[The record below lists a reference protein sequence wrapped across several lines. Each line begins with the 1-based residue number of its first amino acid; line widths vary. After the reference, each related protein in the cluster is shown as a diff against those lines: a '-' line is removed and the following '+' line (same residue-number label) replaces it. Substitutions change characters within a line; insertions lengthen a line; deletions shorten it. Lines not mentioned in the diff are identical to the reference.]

1 MLAVILF
8 QIYFILFFLSFCTD
22 KQVLKPAEFQEVK
35 NSLPDISA
43 RSILLKVVGSKDTLW
58 SIGEIIDECWL

>member
-8 QIYFILFFLSFCTD
+8 QIFFFFFFFFCTD

-58 SIGEIIDECWL
+58 SIGEITEECWL